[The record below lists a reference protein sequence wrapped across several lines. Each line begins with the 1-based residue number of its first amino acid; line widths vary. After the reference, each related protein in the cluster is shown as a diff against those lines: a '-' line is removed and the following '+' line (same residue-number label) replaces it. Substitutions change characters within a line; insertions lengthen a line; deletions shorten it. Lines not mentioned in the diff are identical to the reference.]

1 MCFWGLEDQAN
12 SGEGE
17 WELFCH
23 PSPIGGE
30 GPLWVGGA
38 GGDAPARRAW
48 WKCWAAERAC
58 ASVYVN
64 VRVKCGGADR
74 GGVYARQKYE

>member
-1 MCFWGLEDQAN
+1 MERGSGSFFVTPPLLEERAPC
-12 SGEGE
+12 G
-17 WELFCH
+17 W
-23 PSPIGGE
+23 
-30 GPLWVGGA
+30 GGA

>member
-23 PSPIGGE
+23 PSPVGGE
-30 GPLWVGGA
+30 GPLWVGGGRGA
-38 GGDAPARRAW
+38 MPQR
-48 WKCWAAERAC
+48 AERG
-58 ASVYVN
+58 ASAGPRSA
-64 VRVKCGGADR
+64 RVQVCT
-74 GGVYARQKYE
+74 

>member
-1 MCFWGLEDQAN
+1 MERGSGSFFVTPPLLEERAPC
-12 SGEGE
+12 G
-17 WELFCH
+17 
-23 PSPIGGE
+23 
-30 GPLWVGGA
+30 GGA

-48 WKCWAAERAC
+48 CQCRAAERAC